1 MRTIPLKFKLP
12 DGTTLI
18 LPDGARQLCGYD
30 ITGDEVYE
38 GDKVWRVLNVHEAT
52 PDKIAVDVDDY
63 YFLDETAYIGTG
75 TAGQLHYSIRK
86 LDGGFFKEFLL
97 QDGKTNDVRRYI
109 LNIKKG
115 KPVYGT
121 YLYVEGDNIGTI
133 P

>member
-1 MRTIPLKFKLP
+1 MRTIPLKFKMP

-18 LPDGARQLCGYD
+18 LPDDARQLCGYD

-38 GDKVWRVLNVHEAT
+38 GDKVWRVLNVHEAA
-52 PDKIAVDVDDY
+52 PDKIAVDTCASYCRYVASY
-63 YFLDETAYIGTG
+63 HPAFQTCLPPPPFEFWY
-75 TAGQLHYSIRK
+75 R
-86 LDGGFFKEFLL
+86 EFLL
-97 QDGKTNDVRRYI
+97 QDGKTSEVRRYI